1 MVYISEF
8 DVVGEGFTIYHVNK
22 VIAETGQIIDDGTKQ
37 IYVNTAVDDGT
48 DIAELMSCFT
58 KREFVNP
65 KFPKLSAEVKSLKS
79 IEGGLGTMSKVME
92 YIENIGRQ
100 QGIARGRI
108 LTFCELVHDG
118 CLSIADAARRTG
130 ESEEEF
136 AKELEE
142 YIKNK
147 KSK

>member
-1 MVYISEF
+1 M
-8 DVVGEGFTIYHVNK
+8 
-22 VIAETGQIIDDGTKQ
+22 AE
-37 IYVNTAVDDGT
+37 NP
-48 DIAELMSCFT
+48 LFT

-79 IEGGLGTMSKVME
+79 TEGGLGTMSKVME

-100 QGIARGRI
+100 QGRYEGITEGRI

-147 KSK
+147 K